1 MRFALVFLI
10 ISNWAWA
17 TDTSVL
23 VYNITQDQVEYGR
36 RDQQVRAIAS
46 VTKVM
51 TAIVVLDQNPN
62 MIETLKLS
70 RRVASNL
77 PQQQYSR
84 RDLMTAM
91 LVRSDNA
98 AAETLAE
105 NYPGGRQAFI
115 SDMNRHA
122 HQFMMQHTQFEDPTG
137 LGRLNL
143 STAQDVSIMMTR
155 ALNYDMIR
163 DTSTR
168 LSAQFETQS
177 RKKKRVISL
186 PNTNQPLLGAFSNIL
201 VSKTGLTSAAGWCVS
216 MVVQHGSERYAVVI
230 LGAGSREV
238 RTSTA
243 KHMINDLLT
252 AQKNTEYPSF
262 L

>member
-1 MRFALVFLI
+1 
-10 ISNWAWA
+10 
-17 TDTSVL
+17 
-23 VYNITQDQVEYGR
+23 
-36 RDQQVRAIAS
+36 
-46 VTKVM
+46 
-51 TAIVVLDQNPN
+51 
-62 MIETLKLS
+62 
-70 RRVASNL
+70 
-77 PQQQYSR
+77 
-84 RDLMTAM
+84 M
-91 LVRSDNA
+91 LFRS
-98 AAETLAE
+98 
-105 NYPGGRQAFI
+105 
-115 SDMNRHA
+115 
-122 HQFMMQHTQFEDPTG
+122 
-137 LGRLNL
+137 
-143 STAQDVSIMMTR
+143 R